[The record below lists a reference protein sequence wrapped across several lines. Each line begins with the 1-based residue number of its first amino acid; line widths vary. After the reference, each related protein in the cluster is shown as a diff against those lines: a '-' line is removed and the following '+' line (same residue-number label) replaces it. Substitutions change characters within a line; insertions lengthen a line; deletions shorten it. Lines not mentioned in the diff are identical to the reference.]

1 MINIDN
7 YLRIN
12 PVDMIMVLISTFL
25 IVIIAKKYFWNIL
38 KDYLNKR
45 QQYIKSQLE
54 EAEKKNRE
62 GELNFVNSREE
73 LSKVQRQAK
82 EILDMAKVDADK
94 EAEEI
99 ITSAR
104 QKAQLLSERARAEIE
119 QERKAAAN
127 EMKQE
132 MSSIA
137 LAAAEEILKKNVDD
151 EDHRRYVKEFIDK
164 AGEGL
169 WQE

>member
-1 MINIDN
+1 MINIEN

-25 IVIIAKKYFWNIL
+25 IVIIAKKFFWNIL
-38 KDYLNKR
+38 KDYLDKR

-62 GELNFVNSREE
+62 GELNFENSREE
-73 LSKVQRQAK
+73 LAKVQRQAK

-99 ITSAR
+99 IISAKQR
-104 QKAQLLSERARAEIE
+104 AQLLNERARVEIE
-119 QERKAAAN
+119 QERKAAADKI
-127 EMKQE
+127 KQE

-137 LAAAEEILKKNVDD
+137 LAAAEEILKKDVND
-151 EDHRRYVKEFIDK
+151 EDHRRYVKEFIDE

-169 WQE
+169 W